1 VLFGGACAGLG
12 GAYMAVAYTPMWVEG
27 MTAGRG
33 WIALALVVFAT
44 WRPVRV
50 LAGAYLFGGVM
61 IAQLFVQGSG
71 AQIEIPSQFLSS
83 LPYWATIIVL
93 VVISRNVQTIRLN
106 SPVSL
111 GQPYRPD

>member
-1 VLFGGACAGLG
+1 MF
-12 GAYMAVAYTPMWVEG
+12 YTPLWVEG
-27 MTAGRG
+27 MVAGRG

-50 LAGAYLFGGVM
+50 LVGAYLFGGVM

-83 LPYWATIIVL
+83 LPYWATIVVL
-93 VVISRNVQTIRLN
+93 VVISRNLNTIRLN
-106 SPVSL
+106 SPASL
-111 GQPYRPD
+111 GQPYRPDA